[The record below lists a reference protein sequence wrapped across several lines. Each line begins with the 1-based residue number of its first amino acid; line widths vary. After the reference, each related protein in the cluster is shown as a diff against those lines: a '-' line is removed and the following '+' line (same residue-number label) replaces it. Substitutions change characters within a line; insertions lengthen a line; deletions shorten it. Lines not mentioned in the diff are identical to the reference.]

1 MAQVHE
7 ITVWARGVLQDKEGR
22 DVINAFGA
30 AMIKEG
36 KFAQAFDNYEDL
48 PDRVLV
54 PLRKYVRYS
63 DEEIEHRYV
72 YTNDVPNIVVVI
84 EEAIVKGINIIRGMK
99 DGGILIVNTKRSAE
113 EIAKFIPNADI
124 LGGLGTV
131 DATGISGVHTI
142 DFSGSEGGID
152 ATSLGAGIAAP
163 VLGAMARITELVK
176 KETLAGIVKDVAG
189 MERGYNECKFVKFK
203 KFHSNTGQLGG

>member
-1 MAQVHE
+1 MAKVSE

-30 AMIKEG
+30 ALIKEG
-36 KFAQAFDNYEDL
+36 KFAQSFDNYEDL

-72 YTNDVPNIVVVI
+72 YTNDHPEIVVI
-84 EEAIVKGINIIRGMK
+84 LEPTIVKGMNILKGMP
-99 DGGILIVNTKRSAE
+99 DGGILIVNTTKTAD
-113 EIAKFIPNADI
+113 EILQFIPNADVLSAI
-124 LGGLGTV
+124 ATV
-131 DATGISGVHTI
+131 DGFGISGVQTI

-152 ATSLGAGIAAP
+152 ATHLGAGLSAP
-163 VLGAMARITELVK
+163 MVGAMARVTGLVK
-176 KETLAGIVKDVAG
+176 KETLAKVVQDVSG
-189 MERGYNECKFVKFK
+189 MERGYNEVKLQQLK
-203 KFHSNTGQLGG
+203 KFHTMSSQHGG

>member
-1 MAQVHE
+1 MAKVHE

-30 AMIKEG
+30 ALQKEG

-54 PLRKYVRYS
+54 PLRKYVRFS
-63 DEEIEHRYV
+63 DEEIEHKYV
-72 YTNDVPNIVVVI
+72 YTNDVPEIVVI
-84 EEAIVKGINIIRGMK
+84 LEQTIVKGINTIRGMQQ
-99 DGGILIVNTKRSAE
+99 GGILIVNTSKSADT
-113 EIAKFIPNADI
+113 IMGFMPNADI
-124 LGGLGTV
+124 LGGIATV
-131 DATGISGVHTI
+131 DATAISGTCTV

-152 ATSLGAGIAAP
+152 ATALCAGLAAP
-163 VLGAMARITELVK
+163 MVGAMAKITGLVK

-189 MERGYNECKFVKFK
+189 MERGYNEVTFMKLKRFV
-203 KFHSNTGQLGG
+203 SNTGQLGG